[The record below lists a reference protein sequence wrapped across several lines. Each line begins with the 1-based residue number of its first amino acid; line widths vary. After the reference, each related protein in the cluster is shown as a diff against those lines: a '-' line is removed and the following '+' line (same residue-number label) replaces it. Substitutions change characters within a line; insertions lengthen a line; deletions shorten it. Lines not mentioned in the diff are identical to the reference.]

1 MEFEIWHGWVIL
13 GLLLI
18 LAELL
23 GLEFAAL
30 ALGVSCFVGAGVA
43 AWTDVSFTGQLLIT
57 GAAAAVLVPISV
69 FGLRRAFDSGRS
81 YAMIGEGAEQGAR
94 ATVSMEAGR
103 PGIRLK
109 SDFFPA
115 RYDDGRLPEA
125 DTEVVVDRIEGI
137 TAIVRDLDDNNP

>member
-1 MEFEIWHGWVIL
+1 VEFEIWHGWVVL

-23 GLEFAAL
+23 GMQFAAL

-57 GAAAAVLVPISV
+57 GAAAAVFVPVSV
-69 FGLRRAFDSGRS
+69 FGLRKAFDSGKS
-81 YAMIGEGAEQGAR
+81 YAMVSEGAERGTRAR
-94 ATVSMEAGR
+94 VSIQAGR
-103 PGIRLK
+103 AGVKLK

-115 RYDDGRLPEA
+115 RYADGRTPDA
-125 DTEVVVDRIEGI
+125 DTEVVVERIEGI
-137 TAIVRDLDDNNP
+137 TAIVREAGSNNE